1 MLKKICLI
9 LLAITVFVV
18 ILIPD
23 KNAIPRGAQ
32 SIGAWYYKNGNDVYF
47 EKGWGFFLQLH
58 DPYETYRID
67 EADGKTAESALERLK
82 QVLGDNNSS
91 KEDIEEATKTL
102 NDVMMKIGQAI
113 YSHAGDP
120 EKAPEADATEKKNED
135 GSVEA
140 EVEEK

>member
-47 EKGWGFFLQLH
+47 EKGWG
-58 DPYETYRID
+58 
-67 EADGKTAESALERLK
+67 
-82 QVLGDNNSS
+82 
-91 KEDIEEATKTL
+91 
-102 NDVMMKIGQAI
+102 
-113 YSHAGDP
+113 
-120 EKAPEADATEKKNED
+120 
-135 GSVEA
+135 
-140 EVEEK
+140 